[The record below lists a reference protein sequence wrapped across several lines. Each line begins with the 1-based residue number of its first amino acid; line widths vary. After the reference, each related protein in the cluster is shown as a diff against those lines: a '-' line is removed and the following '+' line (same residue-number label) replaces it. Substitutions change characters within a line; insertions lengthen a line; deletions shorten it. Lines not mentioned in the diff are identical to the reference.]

1 MTKLSDNT
9 RGAILMALS
18 MAAFTTNDS
27 FMKGLLEEIPLLQAL
42 TLRGLLNIAMIL
54 VILPVFIGPVR
65 FDLSRKDWIFTLLRA
80 GAEVGASFSFLTAI
94 IHIPLANA
102 TAIMQTLPLSITVVG
117 ALLFKDQLGWRR
129 LAAILIGFCGVLLI
143 VKPGGEGFSAQGLW
157 AVLGM
162 GFVTV
167 RDLSVRAIS
176 PNAPTATVTFA
187 AVAAVTIVAGGLSLG
202 SEWQP
207 LSTLGYIQLLGT
219 SGFVIIGYVLSVTVM
234 RVGEISFVSPFR
246 YTALIWALLIG
257 FFAFGE
263 WPDLWAL
270 IGAGI
275 IATTGIYTVLREAR
289 LRRRAD
295 GLVKR

>member
-102 TAIMQTLPLSITVVG
+102 TAIQCT
-117 ALLFKDQLGWRR
+117 RR
-129 LAAILIGFCGVLLI
+129 V
-143 VKPGGEGFSAQGLW
+143 
-157 AVLGM
+157 
-162 GFVTV
+162 
-167 RDLSVRAIS
+167 
-176 PNAPTATVTFA
+176 
-187 AVAAVTIVAGGLSLG
+187 
-202 SEWQP
+202 
-207 LSTLGYIQLLGT
+207 
-219 SGFVIIGYVLSVTVM
+219 
-234 RVGEISFVSPFR
+234 
-246 YTALIWALLIG
+246 
-257 FFAFGE
+257 
-263 WPDLWAL
+263 
-270 IGAGI
+270 
-275 IATTGIYTVLREAR
+275 
-289 LRRRAD
+289 
-295 GLVKR
+295 